1 MITIRYFASLREQM
15 GQAEARIPS
24 NGIHTVLDAWGAANG
39 DQEIPANLLV
49 SINQDYARLDSPV
62 QSGDEI
68 AFFPPVTGG

>member
-1 MITIRYFASLREQM
+1 MTIRYFASLREQM
-15 GQAEARIPS
+15 GQSEARISS
-24 NGIHTVLDAWGAANG
+24 NGIHTVLDAWVAANG
-39 DQEIPANLLV
+39 DREIPANVLV